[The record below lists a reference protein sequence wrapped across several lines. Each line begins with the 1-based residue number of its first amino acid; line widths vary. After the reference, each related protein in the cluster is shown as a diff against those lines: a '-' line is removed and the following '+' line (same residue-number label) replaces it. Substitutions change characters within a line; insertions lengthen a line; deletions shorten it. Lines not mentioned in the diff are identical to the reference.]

1 MPQLGI
7 SLVLA
12 SASPQRREIME
23 RLGLDFEVRPA
34 QIDELRDGD
43 PESVARGNS
52 LRKARAAAEQKQGD
66 ELIIGA
72 DTVVAIDR
80 QIFGKPASEADA
92 RATIMTL
99 SGREHS
105 VTGGLSVISGDFECV
120 QCCVTHVTFRELDRK
135 LIDWYIG
142 TGEWRERAGSYAI
155 QGRGAALVE
164 KIDGDYLNVVGL
176 PLALLLETVPGLLLG
191 SGLAFCSRAKC
202 KT

>member
-1 MPQLGI
+1 MPRPGG

-34 QIDELRDGD
+34 QIDELQDGD

-52 LRKARAAAEQKQGD
+52 LRKARAAAEQREGD
-66 ELIIGA
+66 ELIIGV

-80 QIFGKPASEADA
+80 QIFGKPVSEDDA

-105 VTGGLSVISGDFECV
+105 VMGGLSVISGDSECV
-120 QCCVTHVTFRELDRK
+120 HCCVTHVTFCELDKK
-135 LIDWYIG
+135 LVDWYIG

-164 KIDGDYLNVVGL
+164 KIEGDYLNVVGL
-176 PLALLLETVPGLLLG
+176 PLALLLETVPGLLLQ
-191 SGLAFCSRAKC
+191 K
-202 KT
+202 

>member
-1 MPQLGI
+1 MSRPGG

-34 QIDELRDGD
+34 QIDELQDGD

-52 LRKARAAAEQKQGD
+52 LRKVRAAAEQGEGD
-66 ELIIGA
+66 ELIIGV
-72 DTVVAIDR
+72 DTVVAVDH
-80 QIFGKPASEADA
+80 QIFGKPESEDDA

-105 VTGGLSVISGDFECV
+105 VMGGLSVISGSSECV
-120 QCCVTHVTFRELDRK
+120 HCCVTHVTFRELDRK
-135 LIDWYIG
+135 LIDWYMD

-164 KIDGDYLNVVGL
+164 KIEGDYLNVVGL
-176 PLALLLETVPGLLLG
+176 PLALLLKTVPGLL
-191 SGLAFCSRAKC
+191 
-202 KT
+202 